1 MENRIRWNVLQ
12 VTDVLTSQV
21 KIFRFI
27 RGSLVDDDVG
37 LQTDTIRRS
46 FIMKPQNCDVKT
58 WL

>member
-1 MENRIRWNVLQ
+1 MDHLFDVENRIRWNVLQ

-21 KIFRFI
+21 KIFRSI

-46 FIMKPQNCDVKT
+46 FIMKP
-58 WL
+58 

>member
-1 MENRIRWNVLQ
+1 MAGDHLFDVENRIRGNVLQ

-46 FIMKPQNCDVKT
+46 FIMKP
-58 WL
+58 

>member
-1 MENRIRWNVLQ
+1 MAGDHLFDVENRIRWNVLQ

-46 FIMKPQNCDVKT
+46 FIMKP
-58 WL
+58 